1 MPLLYACADF
11 QPISTAP
18 REKITFPFTKKFQ
31 VTGVLGIPFSS
42 PMKKTKTL
50 CCGGGEHKTAAKCS
64 ALNEAFGR
72 LNNRSE
78 DGV

>member
-1 MPLLYACADF
+1 MSLLYACADF

-18 REKITFPFTKKFQ
+18 LEKSTLPFTKKFS

-42 PMKKTKTL
+42 PIKKTKTL
-50 CCGGGEHKTAAKCS
+50 CCGGGEHKRAAKCL

-72 LNNRSE
+72 LSE